1 MLKSRHVQATIFNET
16 LQVSVAKGC
25 PQGGV
30 LSPLLW
36 DLVADN
42 LLATLNN
49 QGYYTQ
55 GYADDIVILIL
66 GKHANT
72 LSELMQRALEIVE
85 GWCLKEKQ
93 QVNPS

>member
-1 MLKSRHVQATIFNET
+1 MLKVRHVQATMFNET
-16 LQVSVAKGC
+16 LLVSVARSC

-36 DLVADN
+36 DLVAED
-42 LLATLNN
+42 LLVTSNN

-55 GYADDIVILIL
+55 RYADDIVILIL
-66 GKHANT
+66 GKHANM

-85 GWCLKEKQ
+85 GWCLK
-93 QVNPS
+93 